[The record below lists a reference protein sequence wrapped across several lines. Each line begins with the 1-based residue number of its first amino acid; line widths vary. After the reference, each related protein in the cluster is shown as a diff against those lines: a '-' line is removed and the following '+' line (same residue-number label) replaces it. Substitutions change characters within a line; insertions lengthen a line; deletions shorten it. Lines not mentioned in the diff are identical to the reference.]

1 VVSEV
6 GDTTVNVLSPVFVI
20 EYTLLSPVPV
30 VQFKYTVSPVF
41 RPCAVKVTV
50 IVVEADCAYVPVEN
64 VLLNTP
70 T

>member
-1 VVSEV
+1 
-6 GDTTVNVLSPVFVI
+6 
-20 EYTLLSPVPV
+20 VPV

-70 T
+70 TWNVEDELGDITMPFNRVR